1 MKYNKLVRDNIIEI
15 IQSKGQTASFHIA
28 ETDEEYWM
36 KLKEKL
42 LEEVNEFFADES
54 IGEIADVR
62 EVLEA
67 ICAYKGFSEV
77 EVKEVKNKKL
87 EERGGF
93 EKRIILEES

>member
-1 MKYNKLVRDNIIEI
+1 MKYNKLVRDNIIQI

-28 ETDEEYWM
+28 GTDEEYWM

-42 LEEVNEFFADES
+42 LEEVNELLQDES
-54 IGEIADVR
+54 MGEVADVL

-67 ICAYKGFSEV
+67 MCAYKGFSKLEV
-77 EVKEVKNKKL
+77 EEVKNKKL